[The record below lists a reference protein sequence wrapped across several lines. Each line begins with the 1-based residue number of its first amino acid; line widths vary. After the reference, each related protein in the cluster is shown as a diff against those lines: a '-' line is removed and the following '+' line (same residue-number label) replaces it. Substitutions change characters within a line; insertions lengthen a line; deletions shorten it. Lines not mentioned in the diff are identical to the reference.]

1 MVKEAAARKC
11 SHCGHHGHNARTCIA
26 LKNSF
31 IIDVNMDPPVEGQ
44 QFIRRSISMDSL
56 QSNVVHVDGGY
67 LSDGQVLSWRKKA
80 SGKRKKGEAWTED
93 EHKTFLTGL
102 KRLGKGDWKGISK
115 NYVTTRTPTQVASH
129 AQKYFLRHASTDKK
143 NRRASLFDMPY
154 QESLPTSQEPFSVN
168 TAANVSDR
176 PQNRVPHLC
185 LDPILPTVANSNIIP
200 SYRGITYIYG
210 DGQSFPVTSNMPT
223 LSYAQ
228 AMNMNYQRP
237 LYFYLPG
244 DIGNM
249 SACANITPHPSG
261 IPSPQS
267 LLRGAFQSSHTNSTE
282 RDFLEL
288 TIGPPQSSR
297 RADISSQALGAVSVV

>member
-1 MVKEAAARKC
+1 MVKDAAARKC

-31 IIDVNMDPPVEGQ
+31 IIDVNMDPPVQ
-44 QFIRRSISMDSL
+44 TIRRSISMDYL

-67 LSDGQVLSWRKKA
+67 LSDGQVLSQRKKA
-80 SGKRKKGEAWTED
+80 SHERKKGEAWTGD
-93 EHKTFLTGL
+93 EHQTFLTGL

-154 QESLPTSQEPFSVN
+154 QESLPTSQDPFSVN

-176 PQNRVPHLC
+176 PQNRFPHLC
-185 LDPILPTVANSNIIP
+185 LDPVFPMVANSNIIP
-200 SYRGITYIYG
+200 SYRRVTYMYG
-210 DGQSFPVTSNMPT
+210 NGQSFPVTSNMPS

-237 LYFYLPG
+237 SYFYMPG

-249 SACANITPHPSG
+249 SACGNITPHPSG

-288 TIGPPQSSR
+288 TIGPPQSSQR
-297 RADISSQALGAVSVV
+297 TDISSQAFGAVSVV